1 MFIKKDNYYI
11 IKEFEEFK
19 LNAIFTTKAQ
29 GSMSP
34 FHSETGDK
42 NFMDFIKKLK
52 LNNKKVVYGK
62 QTHSSNITILRE
74 DIKEVYEDIDGFV
87 TNRKDI
93 VIATFYADCL
103 PVYVYDKANE
113 VIGLCHSGWLGSFK
127 EISTKLIETMILEY
141 GSKVEDIIVQ
151 LGIGMG
157 GDVYE
162 VGKEFKEKFEDKF
175 SKDLIIKVFSE
186 KDNKLLFDNQLF
198 NKELLIK
205 KGVKNIM
212 TSELCT
218 YKNEEFHSYRR
229 EGAKAGRNG
238 AILSFK

>member
-11 IKEFEEFK
+11 IKEFEELK

-29 GSMSP
+29 DSMSP

-42 NFMDFIKKLK
+42 NLMDFIKKIN
-52 LNNKKVVYGK
+52 LNHKKVVYAK
-62 QTHSSNITILRE
+62 QTHSNNIVVLDK
-74 DIKEVYEDIDGFV
+74 DIKTVYEDTDGFV
-87 TNRKDI
+87 SKRKDI

-103 PVYVYDKANE
+103 PVYAYDSVNE
-113 VIGLCHSGWLGSFK
+113 VMGLCHSGWQGSFK
-127 EISTKLIETMILEY
+127 EISTKLVERMSAEY
-141 GSKVEDIIVQ
+141 GSKVEDIIIQ

-162 VGKEFKEKFEDKF
+162 VGKEFKEKFEEKF
-175 SKDLIIKVFSE
+175 EEEIIEKTFHK
-186 KDNKLLFDNQLF
+186 KDNKLFFDNQLF
-198 NKELLIK
+198 NKELLLKI
-205 KGVKNIM
+205 GIKNIM

-229 EGAKAGRNG
+229 EGIKAGRNA
-238 AILSFK
+238 AIISF